1 MIASQTMDRRMTES
15 TNTRPANTRP
25 ANTPVKVPKK
35 FGQQNV
41 DLAKTPLFFPEGFE
55 KIFMLIYFIILP
67 YIAGLFFLFFYV
79 AEGSIELFV
88 SMNDQSSFLLTWTIG
103 YEIIAA
109 IIILSIVKMAIGFAH
124 ASRQPSVK
132 KEFRRP

>member
-1 MIASQTMDRRMTES
+1 MITSQTTNRGTIES
-15 TNTRPANTRP
+15 RKTRP
-25 ANTPVKVPKK
+25 ANTPVAIPKK

-41 DLAKTPLFFPEGFE
+41 DLSKTPLFFPEGFE
-55 KIFMLIYFIILP
+55 KIFLLIYFITLP
-67 YIAGLFFLFFYV
+67 YIAGLFFLFIYV

-109 IIILSIVKMAIGFAH
+109 IIILSIVKMAIGFAQIGRAH
-124 ASRQPSVK
+124 V
-132 KEFRRP
+132 